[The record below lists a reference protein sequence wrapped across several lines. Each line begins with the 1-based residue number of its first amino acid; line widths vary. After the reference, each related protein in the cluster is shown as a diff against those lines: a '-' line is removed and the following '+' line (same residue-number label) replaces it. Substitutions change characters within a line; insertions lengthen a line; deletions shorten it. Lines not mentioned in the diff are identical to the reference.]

1 MIWFKKIYFRI
12 FGLIL
17 IVLMH
22 QLGFAQIAPLKLK
35 VVDNKNQSV
44 AFANITIQMID
55 SATMNHMV
63 ADSNG
68 KACFSIAIC
77 YHMIHSSTINHL
89 NGDIGKSNRLIFIIN
104 YL

>member
-1 MIWFKKIYFRI
+1 MIWFKKFHFRI
-12 FGLIL
+12 IGLIL

-68 KACFSIAIC
+68 KASVLLQPGKLYMLKTSAVG
-77 YHMIHSSTINHL
+77 YL
-89 NGDIGKSNRLIFIIN
+89 IGQQNNQI
-104 YL
+104 

>member
-55 SATMNHMV
+55 SATMNHLV
-63 ADSNG
+63 ADSN
-68 KACFSIAIC
+68 
-77 YHMIHSSTINHL
+77 
-89 NGDIGKSNRLIFIIN
+89 
-104 YL
+104 